1 MRNYLYH
8 NLEMEKPN
16 PCLEQMVADPFYRRI
31 GEDLKRRKAQNRWR
45 EIKPWLP
52 PRIDLSSNDYLNLRS
67 DPAVLAGAHQAM
79 EDYGSGSGAS
89 PLLFGFLP
97 CHQELLDDLL
107 RWKNK
112 PAGMLFNSGFMAN
125 QALVRHLP
133 GPNDLILADRLI
145 HHSIAQALTQS
156 RAAFKRYDHLDL
168 AHLEELLEKKSGRYE
183 TVFVITE
190 TVFSMDG
197 DYPDLKSL
205 VNLKNKFPF
214 ILILDEAHATGVYGP
229 TGGGLA
235 EEAGVLEQVDILV
248 GTLGKS
254 LASMGAY
261 ILASIPPVID
271 YLINFS
277 GEFIYSTFMAPSQAG
292 AARAAI
298 GVVQSANDKRVR
310 LKVDSIWFRE
320 QLAEMGWERDAFD
333 SPIIPIHFAD
343 EREAIKIGNALLEK
357 GIQTGIV
364 RPPTV
369 PEGTA
374 RLRLSL
380 HSGVDRPDLKTV
392 LEVLKSWRK

>member
-1 MRNYLYH
+1 MLA
-8 NLEMEKPN
+8 E
-16 PCLEQMVADPFYRRI
+16 PFYRRI
-31 GEDLKRRKAQNRWR
+31 GEDLERRKTQNRWR
-45 EIKPWLP
+45 EIKTWRP
-52 PRIDLSSNDYLNLRS
+52 PRINLSANDYLNLRN
-67 DPAVLAGAHQAM
+67 DPAVLAGAREAM
-79 EDYGSGSGAS
+79 EEFGSGSAAS

-97 CHQELLDDLL
+97 CHQDLL
-107 RWKNK
+107 NALLKWKSK
-112 PAGMLFNSGFMAN
+112 PAGMLFNSGFTAN
-125 QALVRHLP
+125 QALIRHLP

-156 RAAFKRYDHLDL
+156 RAAFKRYNHLDL
-168 AHLEELLEKKSGRYE
+168 AHLEELLQKKSGKHE

-197 DYPDLKSL
+197 DYPDLKAL

-214 ILILDEAHATGVYGP
+214 VLILDEAHATGVYGP

-261 ILASIPPVID
+261 ILSSRSSVID

-277 GEFIYSTFMAPSQAG
+277 GEFIYSTYLAPAQAG
-292 AARAAI
+292 AARAA
-298 GVVQSANDKRVR
+298 VKAVQSANDKRIR
-310 LKVDSIWFRE
+310 LKENSVWFRE
-320 QLAEMGWERDAFD
+320 QLAAIGWERGDFD
-333 SPIIPIHFAD
+333 SPIIPIHFGD
-343 EREAIKIGNALLEK
+343 EQAAIELGNSLLES

-380 HSGVDRPDLKTV
+380 HSDVDRSDLEEV
-392 LEVLKSWRK
+392 LEAVKQWRKK